1 MDKLQKNTV
10 AKKKKASFKVNVQ
23 YGTIHKFPNYTK
35 S

>member
-10 AKKKKASFKVNVQ
+10 AKKKASFKVNVQ